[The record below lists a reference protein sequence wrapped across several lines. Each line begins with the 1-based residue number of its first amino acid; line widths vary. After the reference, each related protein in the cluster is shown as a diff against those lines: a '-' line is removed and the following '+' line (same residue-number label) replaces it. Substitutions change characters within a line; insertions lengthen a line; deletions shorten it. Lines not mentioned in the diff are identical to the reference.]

1 MELFCIQLFWKERR
15 KLLLLIPKNLL
26 LEKKPAK
33 IWVTGDKIQP
43 VDIVFKISQLYH
55 TSQDFPK
62 DIKKLTFV
70 WKMLQNSNLKN
81 LLSSIETP
89 VASLIQQINFK
100 RKWCVFC
107 LKQIIMEIKNLW
119 TLEVFFLF
127 DFHPFFLEL
136 HPNLCLKVFFVC
148 FAIYIWSTQ
157 NVFGFLWKIN
167 DCLWKIFDGWNQIS
181 DFFNE
186 PFQPRY
192 NFPPQREGEKKE
204 KVWLKKQL
212 IFLFWFR
219 WSQKKHTRRQ
229 SKTSRWETTWLKFFS
244 LRWCVD
250 AWYVC
255 FFLEMI
261 GLRVKIDFFFS
272 FMRWCPCKF
281 STFPVARCAFFF
293 FWNGWK

>member
-1 MELFCIQLFWKERR
+1 
-15 KLLLLIPKNLL
+15 
-26 LEKKPAK
+26 
-33 IWVTGDKIQP
+33 
-43 VDIVFKISQLYH
+43 
-55 TSQDFPK
+55 
-62 DIKKLTFV
+62 
-70 WKMLQNSNLKN
+70 MLQNSNLKN
-81 LLSSIETP
+81 WLSSIETP

-219 WSQKKHTRRQ
+219 WSQKKTHP
-229 SKTSRWETTWLKFFS
+229 KAIENES
-244 LRWCVD
+244 LRNN
-250 AWYVC
+250 
-255 FFLEMI
+255 MI
-261 GLRVKIDFFFS
+261 EVFQLAL
-272 FMRWCPCKF
+272 MRWCMICVVFFGTDWFACENRFFFVDALMSMQIFNF
-281 STFPVARCAFFF
+281 SSGQMCFFF
-293 FWNGWK
+293 FEMVGNSFQNCRGRGYVN